1 MENRI
6 NFLIMKDN
14 YRIWGLERAYRE
26 KKIAV
31 SVIVVVSVLIE
42 VTTGSVDGRTSFLS
56 ICYI

>member
-1 MENRI
+1 
-6 NFLIMKDN
+6 MKDN